1 MKYKRFCAWMLLI
14 VFALTACTAAAQEN
28 EEPAIRHYLLLGFD
42 YWGDE
47 TIGTSFSDTN
57 IVLSVDAENSRILIA
72 TIMRDSYVTMPSGQQ
87 SKLNQVVRK
96 EGFEAM
102 QATVGAALNIE
113 IDAYIAISAPGF
125 ARLIGEL
132 GGVEVDISKSEYESL
147 KKRGMTENI
156 PGYGKQTL
164 RGNGLLAYLRDRYM
178 GGGDMARTGKARE
191 VMEQLIAKAKAM
203 SKLELLSFAQKA
215 LEEIKFNLEPQDLI
229 TLATAAL
236 NMDDLT
242 IETIALPPE
251 GTYQTAMKD
260 GNSIV
265 DADWDAVRE
274 QYHLFLQGE

>member
-1 MKYKRFCAWMLLI
+1 MRCKRFCAWMLLL
-14 VFALTACTAAAQEN
+14 VMAFTACTALAQE
-28 EEPAIRHYLLLGFD
+28 EEAPAIRHYLLLGFD

-57 IVLSVDAENSRILIA
+57 IVLSVDAANSRILVA
-72 TIMRDSYVTMPSGQQ
+72 TIMRDSYVTMPSGKQ

-102 QATVGAALNIE
+102 QQTVGDTLGIE

-203 SKLELLSFAQKA
+203 SKLELLSFAQTA
-215 LEEIKFNLEPQDLI
+215 LKEVKFNLDPQDLV

-236 NMDDLT
+236 DMDGIT
-242 IETIALPPE
+242 IDTIALPPE
-251 GTYQTAMKD
+251 GTYKTTMKD

-265 DADWDAVRE
+265 DADWEAVQV

>member
-1 MKYKRFCAWMLLI
+1 MKRFLALMLCAMIFLTSG
-14 VFALTACTAAAQEN
+14 VTALA
-28 EEPAIRHYLLLGFD
+28 EESSVQHYLLLGFD

-57 IVLSVDAENSRILIA
+57 IVLSVDAANSRVLIA
-72 TIMRDSYVTMPSGQQ
+72 SMMRDSYVEMPSGKM

-96 EGFEAM
+96 EGFDAIVQSVE
-102 QATVGAALNIE
+102 GALDIE

-164 RGNGLLAYLRDRYM
+164 RGNGLIAYLRDRYM

-191 VMEQLIAKAKAM
+191 VMEQLFAKAKAM
-203 SKLELLSFAQKA
+203 NKMELLSFAQKA
-215 LEEIKFNLEPQDLI
+215 MEEVKMNLGPMELI
-229 TLATAAL
+229 SLATAAL
-236 NMDDLT
+236 SMDDIKL
-242 IETIALPPE
+242 ETMALPPE
-251 GTYQTAMKD
+251 GTYVTRMEKS
-260 GNSIV
+260 NSIV
-265 DADWDAVRE
+265 DADWEAVRE
-274 QYHLFLQGE
+274 QYHAFIAGK